1 MMHTCPLCQAEYASV
16 SAMLTCNEQCERET
30 RNTREWFARKD
41 PNHRI

>member
-1 MMHTCPLCQAEYASV
+1 MYRCELCQAEYASV

-41 PNHRI
+41 IHRKE